1 MGPWMWA
8 LNSLIIVG
16 LGVVKLSAA
25 FTLLPLADARSH
37 SYLLMAR
44 AILLVGLMRRS
55 SVTIPFDVK
64 ADEHS
69 AGVLAH
75 G

>member
-1 MGPWMWA
+1 
-8 LNSLIIVG
+8 
-16 LGVVKLSAA
+16 
-25 FTLLPLADARSH
+25 
-37 SYLLMAR
+37 MAR